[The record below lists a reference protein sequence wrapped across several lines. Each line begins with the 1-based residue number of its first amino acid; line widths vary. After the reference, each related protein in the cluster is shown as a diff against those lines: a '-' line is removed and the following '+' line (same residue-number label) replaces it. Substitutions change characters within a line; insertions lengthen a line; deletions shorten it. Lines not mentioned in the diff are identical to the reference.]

1 MKAQYENEKHRG
13 DQINA
18 IRKKID
24 ELKAKADDA
33 ERKYDLATASDIRYY
48 AIPDLQSK
56 LDRLAAEEAANG
68 DTSKDTVTPEQIAEI
83 VARWTNIPV
92 TRLMSTEKEK
102 LVSDSVYVMTITPIL
117 T

>member
-13 DQINA
+13 DQINE
-18 IRKKID
+18 IRKKLD

-48 AIPDLQSK
+48 AIPDLQVK
-56 LDRLAAEEAANG
+56 LERLIAEEEAASG

-102 LVSDSVYVMTITPIL
+102 LVSNHVHI
-117 T
+117 